1 MSKTLEIFFQDASK
15 ELKDA
20 KKYKEE
26 KQKKEKKSKNIF
38 RYMPQPIST

>member
-1 MSKTLEIFFQDASK
+1 MSKTLEIFFQYASK
-15 ELKDA
+15 DLKDV

>member
-1 MSKTLEIFFQDASK
+1 MKTLEIFFQDASK
-15 ELKDA
+15 DLKDT